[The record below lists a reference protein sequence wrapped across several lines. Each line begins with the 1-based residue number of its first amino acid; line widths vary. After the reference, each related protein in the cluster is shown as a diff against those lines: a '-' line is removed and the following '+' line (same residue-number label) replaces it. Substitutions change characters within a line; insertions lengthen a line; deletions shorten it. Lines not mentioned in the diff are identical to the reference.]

1 MGETAA
7 DTARELGALRAESD
21 RLLDALERQAQ
32 RSLEVPRQLA
42 ALPAVAPIVGAV
54 AGLTVLLL
62 WYRSW
67 RRAVRSRRAAA
78 ERRRAEAW
86 ARALGI
92 PEALSSPA
100 AVPIDTSR
108 APADEP
114 SLVQRTLGAVA
125 ASAVLA
131 GVDLLARRLSQ
142 QRSASIQREPPAA
155 EPAAPARGPEA
166 P

>member
-1 MGETAA
+1 VGETAA

-42 ALPAVAPIVGAV
+42 ASPALVPVVGTI

-67 RRAVRSRRAAA
+67 RRAVRARRAAA

-86 ARALGI
+86 AQALGI
-92 PEALSSPA
+92 PETLASPA
-100 AVPIDTSR
+100 AGPADTTR
-108 APADEP
+108 ATADEP
-114 SLVQRTLGAVA
+114 GLLQRTLGAVA

-155 EPAAPARGPEA
+155 EPTASARGPEA